1 MKPKLLLTIAGAYY
15 LLDGLAGFFMV
26 SGFDF
31 IAWGYSIFCMSL
43 GALFLMTRG
52 EESSKARNAPASKTL
67 DAVFA
72 GAWIATLG
80 VGLNALY
87 GQFSGNYMD
96 TAAGYIPGVVMLGL
110 AVWFFLASRANES
123 TGGS

>member
-1 MKPKLLLTIAGAYY
+1 MKSSLVLTVAGAFYVLTGIAAFFMGGGYNYAAFAGGIVAVALGILLL
-15 LLDGLAGFFMV
+15 L
-26 SGFDF
+26 
-31 IAWGYSIFCMSL
+31 
-43 GALFLMTRG
+43 
-52 EESSKARNAPASKTL
+52 ARNAPASKTL